1 LSIRAIGS
9 KEESSMHRRLVTM
22 LLALILA
29 GWAATACG
37 QSQPTDTA
45 APAAT
50 TAPAAPAATTAP
62 AAPAAT
68 EAPAAPAA
76 TEAPAAPAATEASG
90 EGQAAA
96 GTITFWSTESQPER
110 VERTQAMLD
119 RFEQAS
125 GIVVELV
132 PVEEDQLPELVTAA
146 AAAGNLPDVVF
157 HPLDFTIGWYENGIL
172 DAEAATRVVEEL
184 GRDTFSQGALELV
197 TVDAGLA
204 AIPSDGWGQLL
215 IYRKDLFDAAGLE
228 APDSYA
234 TMLAAAQA
242 LHKPEENFY
251 GITAATKAGDVFTQ
265 QTFEQFALANNC
277 QLVDDS
283 GAITLN
289 SPECAEAIATFTDL
303 VKNYGPAGEADV
315 DTTRATYFA
324 GQAAMLVWS
333 PFILDEMAGLRDNAL
348 PTCPECGDDPAFLA
362 KNSGFVPAF
371 SGPMGEPAQYGQI
384 SSLGITTNA
393 DVEPSIAFVKFWFD
407 EGYLDWLGL
416 SPEGKLPMRSGTAD
430 EPDKWVNGWNT
441 LETGVDR
448 RAKLGDIYGDDVLQL
463 LVQGTQSF
471 KRWGFSQGQGALVG
485 VVYEALPAPAQVREV
500 LDGNLTPEEAAE
512 EMQAEVESL
521 Q

>member
-1 LSIRAIGS
+1 
-9 KEESSMHRRLVTM
+9 MHRRFVAIA
-22 LLALILA
+22 LALILA
-29 GWAATACG
+29 SALVAACG
-37 QSQPTDTA
+37 PSQPSGTAEQPTAAGAAQPTAGAADA

-50 TAPAAPAATTAP
+50 AEPPAATS
-62 AAPAAT
+62 
-68 EAPAAPAA
+68 EV
-76 TEAPAAPAATEASG
+76 SG
-90 EGQAAA
+90 EGQAGA
-96 GTITFWSTESQPER
+96 GAITFWSTESQPER

-125 GIVVELV
+125 GIQVELV
-132 PVEEDQLPELVTAA
+132 PVEEDQLPELVTAS

-172 DAEAATRVVEEL
+172 NAEAATRAVDEL

-197 TVDAGLA
+197 TVDDGLA

-228 APDSYA
+228 APDTYEKI
-234 TMLAAAQA
+234 LAAAQA
-242 LHKPEENFY
+242 LHKPDENFY
-251 GITAATKAGDVFTQ
+251 GITAASKAGEVFTQ

-289 SPECAEAIATFTDL
+289 SAECAEAIATFTDL
-303 VKNYGPAGEADV
+303 VKNYGPTGEADV

-348 PTCPECGDDPAFLA
+348 PTCPECSDDPAFLA

-371 SGPMGEPAQYGQI
+371 AGPKGEPAQYGQV

-393 DVEPSIAFVKFWFD
+393 DVEASIEFVKFWFD

-430 EPDKWVNGWNT
+430 DPQKWVNGWNG

-448 RAKLGDIYGDDVLQL
+448 KAKLSDIYGDEVLQL

-485 VVYEALPAPAQVREV
+485 AVYESLPAPAQVREV
-500 LDGNLTPEEAAE
+500 LDGNMTPEEAAE